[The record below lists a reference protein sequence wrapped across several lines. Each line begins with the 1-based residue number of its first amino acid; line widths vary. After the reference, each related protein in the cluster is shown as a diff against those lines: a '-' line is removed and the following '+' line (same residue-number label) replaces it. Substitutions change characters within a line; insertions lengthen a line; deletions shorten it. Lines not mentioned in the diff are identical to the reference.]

1 MKLESIIE
9 IMKSDKSIKTI
20 SKFMAPDSVIRV
32 SRRINPRKSKS
43 RAVPQSETFIVT
55 LGKPNYEAR
64 QFIKLCK
71 QAGEPFPVKR
81 PQIKRYPIKGK
92 INVSKSKIHLP

>member
-1 MKLESIIE
+1 MKIEAIIE
-9 IMKSDKSIKTI
+9 LMNTDRGIKTVTKYV
-20 SKFMAPDSVIRV
+20 SPKDVIRV
-32 SRRINPRKSKS
+32 TRQHPKNPKRGTSQTYLVS
-43 RAVPQSETFIVT
+43 V
-55 LGKPNYEAR
+55 GKPNYEAR